1 MIVKAPA
8 PPEYS
13 FDNDLRLEPKGES
26 TFEGMITANWSVNG
40 DPNGGYLMAFMAKA
54 MRELSDKKR
63 PVIVT
68 ANYLAKGETCLSEV
82 VVEPISTGKQ
92 LNRLQARLM
101 QNGVEKTRCW
111 GTFIGENDYADI
123 NSYEKEPPL
132 LPSREDCYPFPALPK
147 YTLFS
152 SMNILLDPSC
162 AGWIKREGKLAEI
175 SEHRGW
181 IKFKDNR
188 PCDHLSLLL
197 MADAFPPPVLAKHG
211 SLKWV
216 PTIEYSVNVRAIAD
230 TPWIKAVFRS
240 YFVTRGIVEEDG
252 ELWDENGKLLVVSRQ
267 IAQFRKK

>member
-1 MIVKAPA
+1 MTAKAPA
-8 PPEYS
+8 PLQYS
-13 FDNDLRLEPKGES
+13 FDSDLRMKPAGES
-26 TFEGMITANWSVNG
+26 SFEGMITDNWSING
-40 DPNGGYLMAFMAKA
+40 DPNGGYLMAFMAAA

-68 ANYLAKGETCLSEV
+68 ANYLARGETCLSKV
-82 VVEPISTGKQ
+82 IVEPISRGKQ
-92 LNRLQARLM
+92 LNRLQAKLM

-111 GTFIGENDYADI
+111 GTFMGENDYADT
-123 NSYEKEPPL
+123 NCYEKEPPF
-132 LPSREDCYPFPALPK
+132 LPSRENCFPFPALPK

-152 SMNILLDPSC
+152 SMDILLDPSC
-162 AGWIKREGKLAEI
+162 AGWLKGGGNLAGI

-181 IKFKDNR
+181 IKFNDNR

-211 SLKWV
+211 ALKWV
-216 PTIEYSVNVRAIAD
+216 PTIEYSVSVRATAD

-240 YFVTRGIVEEDG
+240 YFVTGGIVEEDG